1 MKTFK
6 TGGTAGRERFESFE
20 KCHFEERERREI
32 LRMAVCS
39 RFLPSVEMTKTAV
52 IQSSRFETVP
62 YKHSPCS
69 WFMVWTVPRTVRKAA
84 RSGTAPYNHCTIHHL
99 VSQAHRVVSLSNHD
113 IAGNGRDRSLHYRRL
128 SFYSST
134 CCKYSENK
142 TIFLLSDG

>member
-1 MKTFK
+1 MTGLLVCYNVAPLRQIINENFK
-6 TGGTAGRERFESFE
+6 TGDTAGRERFESFE

-84 RSGTAPYNHCTIHHL
+84 RSGTAPYNHPSCF
-99 VSQAHRVVSLSNHD
+99 LSAKP
-113 IAGNGRDRSLHYRRL
+113 I
-128 SFYSST
+128 
-134 CCKYSENK
+134 EW
-142 TIFLLSDG
+142 